1 MNLSHLSVFHL
12 IARRGSVSRAAEE
25 LHLSQP
31 AVSKQLSSLEREL
44 SVRLFS
50 RSGKGMVLT
59 EAGLVLLSY
68 SERLFALE
76 AEAEQAIEEVRGSR
90 RGRLGVGAST
100 TVANYLF
107 PPLLSSFHR
116 RHPGVS
122 LDLRVGNTAQVQ
134 AWLRQGE
141 IALGFTEGL
150 RPDEGIDSEVFGW
163 DELVLLTSTPPR
175 GSMSPLELKDTPL
188 ILREPGS
195 GTRAVL
201 EAVLSQHGIV
211 LEENLILGSTEAIK
225 GAVMAGLGLA
235 FLSRLAAETDLRA
248 GRLFVQELRGLRVPR
263 PLYLLRRRNSPT
275 SPIAREFLELLPGG
289 RESLRSQWG
298 SNSHE

>member
-1 MNLSHLSVFHL
+1 MNLAHLSVFHL
-12 IARRGSVSRAAEE
+12 IAKHGSVSRAAEE

-31 AVSKQLSSLEREL
+31 AVSKQLASLEREL

-50 RSGKGMVLT
+50 RSGRGMGLT
-59 EAGLVLLSY
+59 ESGSVLLSY

-76 AEAEQAIEEVRGSR
+76 AEAERAIEEVRGSR

-107 PPLLSSFHR
+107 PPLLSRFHR

-122 LDLRVGNTAQVQ
+122 LDLKVGNTAQVQ
-134 AWLRQGE
+134 AWLRRGE

-150 RPDEGIDSEVFGW
+150 RPDEGIESEIFDW
-163 DELVLLTSTPPR
+163 DELVLLTSSPPR
-175 GSMSPLELKDTPL
+175 DSMSPLELQDTTL

-248 GRLFVQELRGLRVPR
+248 GRLFVQELRGLRVSR
-263 PLYLLRRRNSPT
+263 PLYLLRRSNSPT
-275 SPIAREFLELLPGG
+275 SPIAREFLELLHG
-289 RESLRSQWG
+289 RGESLENRGG
-298 SNSHE
+298 SNPDE